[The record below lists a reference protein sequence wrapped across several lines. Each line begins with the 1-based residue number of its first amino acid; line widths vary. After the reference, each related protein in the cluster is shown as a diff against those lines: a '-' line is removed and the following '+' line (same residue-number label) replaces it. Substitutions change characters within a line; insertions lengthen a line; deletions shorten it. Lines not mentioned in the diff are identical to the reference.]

1 MRIKVEFLNLSALF
15 LLRLAEVWQSR
26 EMQKENDSS
35 ASRANAAA
43 DPSEMIVFQE
53 GPQRLDQFINSLYP
67 EHSRSLIVKW
77 IQDELVQV
85 NQNTVTKNGFRLRPG
100 DQITWRIP
108 ELKKLSIVAED
119 IPLDIVYEDDDL
131 LVINKAVGM
140 VVHPGAGHQE
150 GTLVNALMH
159 HCQHLSGIG
168 GVERPGIVHRLD
180 KETSGLLAVA
190 KNDQAHRSLSA
201 QLQDRRMKRHYYAL
215 AEIPFKEYQGTIEAP
230 IGRHPVER
238 QRMAV
243 VESGRFART
252 HWEVKALYDHYT
264 WLALQLDTG
273 RTHQI
278 RVHLK
283 HIQHPLVGDPVYGS
297 KRKHP
302 FKVERPLLHAYQLRF
317 EHPKT
322 DQVMCFDAKIPADFQ
337 RVLDILSSKQGG

>member
-1 MRIKVEFLNLSALF
+1 MQEEKESPLNQA
-15 LLRLAEVWQSR
+15 VYQ
-26 EMQKENDSS
+26 Q
-35 ASRANAAA
+35 
-43 DPSEMIVFQE
+43 
-53 GPQRLDQFINSLYP
+53 GPQRLDQYLNGLYP

-77 IQDELVQV
+77 IQDALVQV
-85 NQNTVTKNGFRLRPG
+85 NEQVVQKNGFRLRPG
-100 DQITWRIP
+100 DQLSWQIP
-108 ELKKLSIVAED
+108 ELKKLDVIAEA
-119 IPLDIVYEDDDL
+119 IPLDIVYEDEHL

-140 VVHPGAGHQE
+140 VVHPGAGHQQ
-150 GTLVNALMH
+150 GTMVNALLH

-190 KNDQAHRSLSA
+190 KNDQAHRSLSE

-215 AEIPFKEYQGTIEAP
+215 AEIAFKTHQGTIEAP

-243 VESGRFART
+243 VDSGRFART
-252 HWEVKALYDHYT
+252 HWEVKALFDHYT

-283 HIQHPLVGDPVYGS
+283 HIQHPLVGDSVYGS

-322 DQVMCFDAKIPADFQ
+322 HENMCFEAEIPADFQ
-337 RVLDILSSKQGG
+337 RVLDILTAKRVD